1 MAKTAQ
7 ISMRVEPSRFA
18 LLTKAAAAIKK
29 DRSAFILEA
38 ACREAESLLLDQR
51 LFFLDEKSFAAFEA
65 ALNAPAPDNAELK
78 SLLDEP
84 LPWEG

>member
-18 LLTKAAAAIKK
+18 LLTKAAAAMKK

-38 ACREAESLLLDQR
+38 ACREAESLLLDRR
-51 LFFLDEKSFAAFEA
+51 LYLPDEESFAAFEA
-65 ALNAPAPDNAELK
+65 ALNAPAPDSAELR
-78 SLLDEP
+78 SLLAEP